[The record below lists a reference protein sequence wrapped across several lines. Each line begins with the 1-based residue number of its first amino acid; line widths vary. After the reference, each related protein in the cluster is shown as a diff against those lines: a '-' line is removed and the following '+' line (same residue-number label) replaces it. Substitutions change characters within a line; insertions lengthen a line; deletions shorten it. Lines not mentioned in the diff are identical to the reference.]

1 MPAVIVRRRLGRRSV
16 ALGHRLTRWYWR
28 NRPQIAMTVAFVV
41 AGLLGLVAVAL
52 ERQALSARAASRIAV
67 NRSDGFGAFP

>member
-1 MPAVIVRRRLGRRSV
+1 MPAVIVRRRLGRRSF
-16 ALGHRLTRWYWR
+16 ALGYHLNRWYWR

-52 ERQALSARAASRIAV
+52 ERHDLP
-67 NRSDGFGAFP
+67 GKP

>member
-28 NRPQIAMTVAFVV
+28 NRPQIAMTAAFVV
-41 AGLLGLVAVAL
+41 ASLLGLIAVAL
-52 ERQALSARAASRIAV
+52 ERHDLP
-67 NRSDGFGAFP
+67 GKP